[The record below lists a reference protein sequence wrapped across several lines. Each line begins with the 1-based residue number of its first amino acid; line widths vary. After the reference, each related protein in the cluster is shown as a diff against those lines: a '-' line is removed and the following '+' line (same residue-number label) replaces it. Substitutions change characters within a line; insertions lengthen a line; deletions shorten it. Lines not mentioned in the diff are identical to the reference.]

1 MQGTVKFYN
10 DSKGYGFITDDE
22 TKKDYFVHSSSLK
35 SKIRNNDKVT
45 FEVREGK
52 KGPMAAD
59 VQIAQ

>member
-22 TKKDYFVHSSSLK
+22 TKTDYFVHSSGVK

-45 FEVREGK
+45 FEVGEGK
-52 KGPMAAD
+52 KGPMAVD
-59 VQIAQ
+59 VQLAQ